1 MGLSRRIRTVLTAA
15 IVVMVCT
22 AAMLAPGS
30 RGGIAGLSTD
40 TLFRLR
46 QTVFGPRATAAQ
58 SPIALILIDENSYDT
73 FKDLPKDFWAPFF
86 GAAISAV
93 DNAGAKLIGFDILL
107 PLSIAGAV
115 QNHPELGLAPTY
127 DAPYL
132 SALFHA
138 ATAGKLVMIKGASGT
153 KIITPPPSV
162 MMPIGSANVRF
173 DTTVPD
179 NDGIERH
186 QPLAFDGGSA
196 HPGLE
201 LGFAGELARR
211 AGWQPD
217 RSSIMLNFDGGQPFE
232 TYSFSDIYNCA
243 KAGNTAFFDRNFRG
257 KIVLLATGNEAE
269 DRHLTSRRFINQP
282 EIMTGEPCTP
292 GSPQPTSIA
301 VPTIP
306 GIEIH
311 ATAIDN
317 LLYHDWLTEL
327 NLPERAAIVAGIA
340 AIAAGVE
347 ILAPITWSWVGLLA
361 LLLATIATATLLF
374 EIDLVFPML
383 ESLGAAILSFAL
395 LLGYRLLT
403 TDRDRRLIREM
414 FGMYLAPSV
423 VERMVTANTL
433 PERGGERRFMTFF
446 FSDISGFTTLTES
459 ADPHVLSPL
468 LNAYFD
474 GVCDAIEKHGGVVIE
489 FLGDGV
495 QAMFGAPAETLDHAA
510 RALAAARDVNVFTED
525 FRANGQPKEMGF
537 GHTRLGIHSGDAL
550 VGNIGASRRMKYA
563 ALGDVVNATSRL
575 EGLNKYFGTRICVS
589 EEAVDSAS
597 EKDVR
602 PLGDF
607 LFVGK
612 VRPVTV
618 YELLSVGEAGLPW
631 VGRYCEA
638 YARLAAGEGG
648 SVTALQALSNER
660 PDDGCIRFH
669 LERASRG
676 ELNTIIR
683 MTAK

>member
-1 MGLSRRIRTVLTAA
+1 MLSRRLRTVLAAA
-15 IVVMVCT
+15 IVVLAST
-22 AAMLAPGS
+22 FAMLAPGS

-40 TLFRLR
+40 TLFWLR

-115 QNHPELGLAPTY
+115 QSHPELGLAPTY

-132 SALFHA
+132 TALFHA
-138 ATAGKLVMIKGASGT
+138 AITGKLVMIKGTSGT

-162 MMPIGSANVRF
+162 MMPIGYPNIRF

-186 QPLAFDGGSA
+186 QPLYFPGGSA

-211 AGWQPD
+211 VGWTPD
-217 RSSIMLNFDGGQPFE
+217 RRSITLNFDGGQPFE

-243 KAGNTAFFDRNFRG
+243 KTGNSAFFDRNFRG
-257 KIVLLATGNEAE
+257 KIVLFATGNEAE

-282 EIMTGEPCTP
+282 EIMTGERCTP
-292 GSPQPTSIA
+292 GPAQPPPIA
-301 VPTIP
+301 LPTIP
-306 GIEIH
+306 GVLIH
-311 ATAIDN
+311 ATAVDN
-317 LLYHDWLTEL
+317 LLHHDWLTEL
-327 NLPERAAIVAGIA
+327 NLPERAAIVAAIA
-340 AIAAGVE
+340 AIAAAME
-347 ILAPITWSWVGLLA
+347 ILAPVAWSWTGLLA
-361 LLLATIATATLLF
+361 LLVATVAAATALF
-374 EIDLVFPML
+374 EIDLVTPML
-383 ESLGAAILSFAL
+383 ELLGAAILSFAL

-403 TDRDRRLIREM
+403 TDRDRRRIREM

-423 VERMVTANTL
+423 VERMVAADSL

-459 ADPHVLSPL
+459 ADPNVLSPL

-495 QAMFGAPAETLDHAA
+495 QAMFGAPAEMPDHAA
-510 RALAAARDVNVFTED
+510 RALAAARDVTAFTEG
-525 FRANGQPKEMGF
+525 FRAAGQPRDMGF

-575 EGLNKYFGTRICVS
+575 EGLNKYFGTRICIS
-589 EEAVDSAS
+589 EEAVDSAN

-612 VRPVTV
+612 LRPVTV
-618 YELLSVGEAGLPW
+618 YELLQVGEAARPW
-631 VGRYCEA
+631 VARYREA
-638 YARLAAGEGG
+638 YAHLAAGDAQA
-648 SVTALQALSNER
+648 VTLLQGLSDER

-669 LERASRG
+669 IERASRG

-683 MTAK
+683 MITK

>member
-1 MGLSRRIRTVLTAA
+1 MSLSRRLRTLLTAA
-15 IVVMVCT
+15 IVVLVST
-22 AAMLAPGS
+22 AAMLAPGP

-40 TLFRLR
+40 TLFWLR
-46 QTVFGPRATAAQ
+46 QSVFGSRATAAQ
-58 SPIALILIDENSYDT
+58 SPIALILINENSYDT
-73 FKDLPKDFWAPFF
+73 FKNLPKDFWSPFF
-86 GAAISAV
+86 GAAIAAV
-93 DNAGAKLIGFDILL
+93 DNAGAKFIGFDILL

-115 QNHPELGLAPTY
+115 QSHPELGLAPTY
-127 DAPYL
+127 DAPFL
-132 SALFHA
+132 TALVHA
-138 ATAGKLVMIKGASGT
+138 ASAGELVMIKETSGT
-153 KIITPPPSV
+153 KVLMPSPDQL
-162 MMPIGSANVRF
+162 MPVGFRNIRF
-173 DTTVPD
+173 ATTIPD

-186 QPLAFDGGSA
+186 QPLVFSGSSTS
-196 HPGLE
+196 PGLE

-243 KAGNTAFFDRNFRG
+243 KAGNADFFVRNFRN
-257 KIVLLATGNEAE
+257 KIVLFAAGNEVE

-282 EIMTGEPCTP
+282 ETMNGERCTP
-292 GSPQPTSIA
+292 GTVQTSSIA
-301 VPTIP
+301 LPTIP
-306 GIEIH
+306 GVFIH

-317 LLYHDWLTEL
+317 LLHRNWLTEM
-327 NLPERAAIVAGIA
+327 NLGERVAVIA
-340 AIAAGVE
+340 AIAAIAAAIE
-347 ILAPITWSWVGLLA
+347 ILAPIAWSWICLLV
-361 LLLATIATATLLF
+361 LFVATAAAATALF
-374 EIDLVFPML
+374 EIELVTPML

-403 TDRDRRLIREM
+403 TDRDRRRIREM

-423 VERMVTANTL
+423 VERMVAADAL

-474 GVCDAIEKHGGVVIE
+474 GVCDAIETHGGVVIE

-495 QAMFGAPAETLDHAA
+495 QAMFGAPAEMADHAA
-510 RALAAARDVNVFTED
+510 RAFAAARDVNAFTER
-525 FRANGQPKEMGF
+525 FRATGEPKEMGF

-589 EEAVDSAS
+589 EEAIESAN
-597 EKDVR
+597 EHDVR

-612 VRPVTV
+612 LRPVTV
-618 YELLSVGEAGLPW
+618 YELLPIGEASQPW
-631 VGRYCEA
+631 VMRYHEA
-638 YARLAAGEGG
+638 YAFLAAGDARA
-648 SVTALQALSNER
+648 VALLQALAEER
-660 PDDGCIRFH
+660 PDDGCVRYH
-669 LERASRG
+669 QERAARG
-676 ELNTIIR
+676 ELNTITR